1 MHEVLCAHQPADY
14 LAIPTIL
21 SGLKLQSVDCQ
32 VMEEKAEYLLVILV
46 KLEQWDQVGEVV
58 AVEEAVALAL

>member
-1 MHEVLCAHQPADY
+1 MHRVLRAHQLADY

-21 SGLKLQSVDCQ
+21 SDLKLQLVDFQ
-32 VMEEKAEYLLVILV
+32 VMIEKAEYLLVILV
-46 KLEQWDQVGEVV
+46 KLEEWDQVGEVV